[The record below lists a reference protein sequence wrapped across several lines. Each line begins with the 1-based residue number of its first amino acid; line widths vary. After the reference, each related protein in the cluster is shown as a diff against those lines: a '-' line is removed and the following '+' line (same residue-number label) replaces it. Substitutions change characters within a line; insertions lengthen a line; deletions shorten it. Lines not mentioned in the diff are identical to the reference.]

1 MQLVIHNIRLDLYTT
16 IHIKSTNPAQT
27 FESDGTSSTSNS
39 TVITCLKSRS
49 PRDNSFP
56 PRLYHRIS
64 SVSIR
69 QDVCFQGAYKAPA
82 SVTCMDDRGP
92 LAGQC
97 RSNLSSPTRNLGDN
111 ERPFGALLQ
120 HCHPRALKEA
130 SPLASII
137 LFMQTQN
144 SVFLQ

>member
-1 MQLVIHNIRLDLYTT
+1 MSNQQILPKPLKVTGHLQLRIPLSSPVSSPAAPET
-16 IHIKSTNPAQT
+16 IHFHRDYTIEYLLYPLDKMFAFRGATNRT
-27 FESDGTSSTSNS
+27 
-39 TVITCLKSRS
+39 ISRS
-49 PRDNSFP
+49 SHQ
-56 PRLYHRIS
+56 RLPE
-64 SVSIR
+64 
-69 QDVCFQGAYKAPA
+69 APA